1 MKKLKNIIFT
11 DDISLYIDLYKS
23 DILENLEANGIEA
36 TSEAIEQEA
45 QYMIQ
50 ADAEAQDL
58 QKITGRVLAVGSCE
72 LWYGRQNGGRIFK
85 DFTEAL
91 TTLAENYNTIY
102 TERKNGALQLEAI
115 HHDGV
120 NYFKFY
126 EISDT
131 GEQFIKNH
139 QFLDRKTL
147 HEKLIKNKYVKA
159 LTVASLWG

>member
-1 MKKLKNIIFT
+1 MKKKKNIIFT
-11 DDISLYIDLYKS
+11 DDLSLYIDLYKS
-23 DILENLEANGIEA
+23 DIIENLNEKEIKA

-45 QYMIQ
+45 QYMIE
-50 ADAEAQDL
+50 ADAEAQDF
-58 QKITGRVLAVGSCE
+58 QNITGRILAVGSCG

-85 DFTEAL
+85 DFNEAL
-91 TTLAENYNTIY
+91 QNLALDYNTIY

-115 HHDGV
+115 HHDGI

-126 EISDT
+126 EISDK
-131 GEQFIKNH
+131 GEQFIINH

-159 LTVASLWG
+159 LTVVSLWG